1 MELEKIIEQ
10 NKNLIKNI
18 ARKYFV
24 KNSVFSI
31 EDLEQVGYLS
41 LTKNYKKYDPQRA
54 SITTFITVCVKNDI
68 IKYIKKQKIKKQ
80 PQYKMGEASYVQ
92 NDLIGDITPSDPD
105 IKNIIEMKSHGFS
118 IREISD
124 KTNKSEKQI
133 RRLIKKIR
141 ALNE

>member
-1 MELEKIIEQ
+1 MDLEKVIEQ
-10 NKNLIKNI
+10 NKNLIRNI

-41 LTKNYKKYDPQRA
+41 LTKNYKKYDSQRA
-54 SITTFITVCVKNDI
+54 ALTTFITVCVKNDI
-68 IKYIKKQKIKKQ
+68 IKYIKKQKIRKDPHSKV
-80 PQYKMGEASYVQ
+80 KETSYVQ
-92 NDLIGDITPSDPD
+92 NDLIGEITPSDPD
-105 IKNIIEMKSHGFS
+105 IQNIIQMKSQGYS

-124 KTNKSEKQI
+124 RTNKSEKQI